1 MRKLSLAVLMAAL
14 ASTGCV
20 DTLPPLDETTSLAV
34 TLVAP
39 TDPGTPE
46 MPLDDGVREMTFSVA
61 ALDAQRQ
68 VDTGFTGEVEVYVQF
83 LGALTPKLGA
93 PIPYASVMLT
103 AGQSAETTLTLPKT
117 FGETRLWIED
127 GGAGATYATGTSP
140 PLWYRDPYVADI
152 STPRDPDGIDALTS
166 SPLQDRQVRVT
177 KSRHGANGRLVV
189 TGTYAQGYSVSDVAC
204 ADAEGTPPC
213 VAGDFDHVLIFSF
226 SRPKDEMGRN
236 IEAGQFIDGFAGSVV
251 EFNGLTEISFP
262 QSFVSDTSID
272 VARIPE
278 PATVLPSWFTNEIE
292 FEKHESGLIQ
302 VLSGTV
308 CPLDDDYTEF
318 KQWKLDAGRGCGSP
332 VNVITA
338 GVIEFDPALHVGSQ
352 LPKVVGVLRPVN
364 LTSFNVFILFPRNSA
379 DLVL

>member
-1 MRKLSLAVLMAAL
+1 
-14 ASTGCV
+14 
-20 DTLPPLDETTSLAV
+20 
-34 TLVAP
+34 
-39 TDPGTPE
+39 
-46 MPLDDGVREMTFSVA
+46 
-61 ALDAQRQ
+61 
-68 VDTGFTGEVEVYVQF
+68 
-83 LGALTPKLGA
+83 
-93 PIPYASVMLT
+93 
-103 AGQSAETTLTLPKT
+103 
-117 FGETRLWIED
+117 
-127 GGAGATYATGTSP
+127 
-140 PLWYRDPYVADI
+140 
-152 STPRDPDGIDALTS
+152 
-166 SPLQDRQVRVT
+166 
-177 KSRHGANGRLVV
+177 
-189 TGTYAQGYSVSDVAC
+189 
-204 ADAEGTPPC
+204 

-302 VLSGTV
+302 VEGARCARWTTTTPS
-308 CPLDDDYTEF
+308 Y

-352 LPKVVGVLRPVN
+352 
-364 LTSFNVFILFPRNSA
+364 
-379 DLVL
+379 